1 MEKIEEFWYC
11 VSNQDQLPIYKL
23 DEINS
28 SQSCTMLINFIKEYK
43 MQSKNKIIKDNQ
55 QIISN
60 ILLST
65 PNYLN
70 EIRKLVG
77 ISDKRLYLELSFI
90 FNRYITTSGKN
101 IFNEKRTELKKH
113 STKFFINA
121 LSHNPYKTDIANV
134 ISKYFIEKD
143 LLDILEIFSQANDD
157 SIFKLFK
164 FLMEPKE
171 LQQKEAKYRG
181 HGAELEIAKIFKD
194 CNQIIYPPQKAINP
208 MESKDPNVDLSTM
221 TIIDRDISNNNIH
234 SFDIIILDSDNNIR
248 ILVQSLIHSSD
259 PGQYGVDKSNETVVI
274 KNLIDKY
281 NDSNPSKPHVYLLGS
296 VDGVGFIE
304 NPNGTIIKMLNYF
317 DEFVQINTTFKIGIF
332 LYSIGLMPD
341 LKGVYLDDTF
351 FDEDLLSYFTSIIQN
366 AGLKVVDKSDID
378 NYTCFSAGKGF
389 LCL

>member
-1 MEKIEEFWYC
+1 MNKIEEFWYC
-11 VSNQDQLPIYKL
+11 VSNQDQLPIYKFE
-23 DEINS
+23 EINS

-43 MQSKNKIIKDNQ
+43 MQSNTQKDIDNQ

-60 ILLST
+60 ILLAT
-65 PNYLN
+65 PIYLN

-77 ISDKRLYLELSFI
+77 VSDKRLYLELSFI
-90 FNRYITTSGKN
+90 FNRYTTKSGKN
-101 IFNEKRTELKKH
+101 IFDEKRTGLKKH
-113 STKFFINA
+113 STTFFINA
-121 LSHNPYKTDIANV
+121 LSQHSYKSEIADV

-143 LLDILEIFSQANDD
+143 LLDILDIFSQSNEENIA
-157 SIFKLFK
+157 KLFK

-181 HGAELEIAKIFKD
+181 HGAELAVAKIFSN
-194 CNQIIYPPQKAINP
+194 CNQLIYPPQKSINP

-221 TIIDRDISNNNIH
+221 TIIDRDISNSNIH

-259 PGQYGVDKSNETVVI
+259 PGQYGVDKSNETIVI
-274 KNLIDKY
+274 KDLINNY
-281 NDSNPSKPHVYLLGS
+281 NASNPSKPPVYLLGS

-317 DEFVQINTTFKIGIF
+317 DEFVQINTTYKIGLF
-332 LYSIGLMPD
+332 LYKLGLMPN
-341 LKGVYLDDTF
+341 LKGIYLDNSF
-351 FDEDLLSYFTSIIQN
+351 FNNEMLLHFTKLIKSS
-366 AGLKVVDKSDID
+366 GLKVIDKSNLDK
-378 NYTCFSAGKGF
+378 YTCISAGKGI

>member
-1 MEKIEEFWYC
+1 
-11 VSNQDQLPIYKL
+11 
-23 DEINS
+23 
-28 SQSCTMLINFIKEYK
+28 
-43 MQSKNKIIKDNQ
+43 
-55 QIISN
+55 
-60 ILLST
+60 
-65 PNYLN
+65 
-70 EIRKLVG
+70 
-77 ISDKRLYLELSFI
+77 
-90 FNRYITTSGKN
+90 
-101 IFNEKRTELKKH
+101 
-113 STKFFINA
+113 
-121 LSHNPYKTDIANV
+121 
-134 ISKYFIEKD
+134 
-143 LLDILEIFSQANDD
+143 
-157 SIFKLFK
+157 
-164 FLMEPKE
+164 MEPKE

-208 MESKDPNVDLSTM
+208 MESKDSNVDLSTM

-259 PGQYGVDKSNETVVI
+259 PWQYGVDKSNETVVI

-281 NDSNPSKPHVYLLGS
+281 NDSNPSKPHVYLLES

-351 FDEDLLSYFTSIIQN
+351 FDEELLSYFASIIQN
-366 AGLKVVDKSDID
+366 VGLKVVDKSDID
-378 NYTCFSAGKGF
+378 NYTCFSAGKVF